1 MPSADDPELVS
12 VPQPRPRSGGVT
24 SEKEVCSVEE
34 SGGERRV
41 ERRGRE
47 QLFTRDIHSPAGH
60 VTHAVENAVLYPNA
74 NAVVIAKSFLSRRS
88 I

>member
-12 VPQPRPRSGGVT
+12 VPRPRSGGVT
-24 SEKEVCSVEE
+24 SEKEVRSVEG
-34 SGGERRV
+34 SGGERIV

-47 QLFTRDIHSPAGH
+47 QLFIREIHSSAGH
-60 VTHAVENAVLYPNA
+60 VTHAVGIAVLYPNA
-74 NAVVIAKSFLSRRS
+74 NAVVIAKCFLSRRS